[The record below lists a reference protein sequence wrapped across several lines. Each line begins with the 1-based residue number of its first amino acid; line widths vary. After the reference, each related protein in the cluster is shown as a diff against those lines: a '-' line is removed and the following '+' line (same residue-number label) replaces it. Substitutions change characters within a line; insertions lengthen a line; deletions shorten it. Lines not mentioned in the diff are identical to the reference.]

1 MPKTIS
7 FKRMVEKNGVPF
19 VAIVEGT
26 EGYYDDAGDWVSPS
40 VPTPENRFGVILPLS
55 EDDLKYT
62 IGGTYTTQDRKLY
75 TLEPLKKGQKIQY
88 KGVEYTVQT
97 FKDYTDYTDVFIYV
111 ARWAEQ

>member
-1 MPKTIS
+1 
-7 FKRMVEKNGVPF
+7 MVEKNGVSF

-40 VPTPENRFGVILPLS
+40 VLTPESRFGVILPLS
-55 EDDLKYT
+55 EDDLKYD
-62 IGGTYTTQDRKLY
+62 IGGTYSTQDRKLY
-75 TLEPLKKGQKIQY
+75 TLESLKKGQKIQY